1 MQISEEMLKKLQKYE
16 KYWWK
21 EDEELDYEEV
31 KKNPFQLLI
40 FTVLSQNTS
49 SQNTR
54 KAYIGLKRKF
64 SVSPFILAKA
74 NENEVSEAIKAGGL
88 HRIKAKRII
97 EISQHIVNKWNGD
110 LSWIYKIPKEKA
122 REELLKLPGIGDK
135 TADVMLS
142 SIYGQSK
149 AFVVDTHMR
158 RIAIRMGLVNEKA
171 SYEEIQEK
179 LKNIFPWD
187 KIKDREEKIVGL
199 FWLLAKHTC
208 SAMKPKCHEC
218 PLSSICKKKI

>member
-64 SVSPFILAKA
+64 PISPFILAKA
-74 NENEVSEAIKAGGL
+74 NENEISETIKAGGL

-97 EISQHIVNKWNGD
+97 EISQYIVSKWNGD

-142 SIYGQSK
+142 SIYGQSE

-208 SAMKPKCHEC
+208 SAMKPKCHKC